1 MRLRCLRPAAF
12 LLAFLLT
19 LLHLEAAMACSCIYR
34 DPSGFVHRNLTHLP
48 SNARGVLFMPP
59 PAAHAIAS
67 YATAA
72 IYDGDP
78 QAVQAD
84 WFSIQGPD
92 GAPVPGELSWPDLS
106 RGDRIHGDHPQ
117 GDGGPGGGAK
127 AYRFRRQSDL
137 TAFLAQPAEQ
147 RPALQALL
155 DSGQLLDISEPL
167 RAAQRLVRVGPVGG
181 FQPGARYTI
190 AYPRPL
196 NGRDVAPLAV
206 TIDSAPLDTGA
217 LRYQLAAEGEPLR
230 RLLPVS
236 ANASCVTSIPAMAQT
251 ARYLLPDALAPYRQ
265 GVSYFSESRPAD
277 AADAADAEDY
287 TDLGYKTSLCDTRPF
302 GATNLGDGREQL
314 YASCARPTA
323 AVLLRG
329 WAGLLEVE
337 DRLQPTPAIR
347 IELGGGACT
356 APSVLQE
363 ALDSGERLRIRA
375 TACHMDIWLARVP
388 SATEAARRAAADG
401 LMRYALDGEADDQ
414 LCAQAALGY
423 LAAHSPTVAAI
434 DAQLAQLSRTGLLS
448 DQRDTVG
455 RTLELMTQQSRIW
468 RATPARVQGLL
479 LPSLPPLVQLAGGS
493 DPAWRRSAAGLLSRL
508 GPAASAHTTALLAA
522 AESSPE
528 QARDLIPALA
538 KIAPGDSRVQAFLLR
553 SASQKEL
560 LETAA
565 IAYAGVAGPVHAQ
578 DALRL
583 LQQAVQQGSASAID
597 ALAAMGPAAS
607 GATPQLIEQMRRPP
621 GDYVRT
627 RAYSA
632 LVAVTDGGHDAM
644 DAIAAAINDSSSAD
658 YPLRELT
665 KLGARARPLLPA
677 IEQRMQRPMSR
688 YQRDELR
695 AVILAMALPL
705 ARQRELLARLAQ
717 CEII

>member
-1 MRLRCLRPAAF
+1 MRLRWLRIAAL
-12 LLAFLLT
+12 LLALPQLG
-19 LLHLEAAMACSCIYR
+19 AALACSCIYR
-34 DPSGFVHRNLTHLP
+34 DPSGFVHRDLTRLP
-48 SNARGVLFMPP
+48 ANARGVLFMPP
-59 PAAHAIAS
+59 PAARAIAS
-67 YATAA
+67 YGAQGA

-78 QAVQAD
+78 QAIQAN

-106 RGDRIHGDHPQ
+106 RGDRLH
-117 GDGGPGGGAK
+117 GGGAK
-127 AYRFRRQSDL
+127 AFRFRRQSDQA
-137 TAFLAQPAEQ
+137 AFLAQPAEQ
-147 RPALQALL
+147 RPALQDLL
-155 DSGQLLDISEPL
+155 DSGQLVDISEPL
-167 RAAQRLVRVGPVGG
+167 RAAQRLARVGPVGG
-181 FQPGARYTI
+181 FQPRARYTI
-190 AYPRPL
+190 AYLRPL

-206 TIDSAPLDTGA
+206 SIDSAPLDTGA

-236 ANASCVTSIPAMAQT
+236 ANASCVSTIPAMAQT
-251 ARYLLPDALAPYRQ
+251 VRYLLPDALAPYRQ

-277 AADAADAEDY
+277 AAGAEDY

-302 GATNLGDGREQL
+302 GATTLGDGREQL

-337 DRLQPTPAIR
+337 DRLQATPAIR

-356 APSVLQE
+356 VASVLQE
-363 ALDSGERLRIRA
+363 ALDSGDRLRIRDTVCRMDVWLAQASSA
-375 TACHMDIWLARVP
+375 TA
-388 SATEAARRAAADG
+388 TARRAAADR
-401 LMRYALDGEADDQ
+401 LMRYAQGGEAADQ

-423 LAAHSPTVAAI
+423 LAAHSPSVPAI
-434 DAQLAQLSRTGLLS
+434 DEQLAQLSRTGLLS
-448 DQRDTVG
+448 GERSTVT
-455 RTLELMTQQSRIW
+455 RTLQLMAQQSRIL
-468 RATPARVQGLL
+468 RATPSRVRSLL
-479 LPSLPPLVQLAGGS
+479 LPSLPSLAELAAGG
-493 DPAWRRSAAGLLSRL
+493 DPAWRGSAASLLRKL

-522 AESSPE
+522 AGSSPE

-538 KIAPGDSRVQAFLLR
+538 AIAPGDNRVQAFLLH
-553 SASQKEL
+553 SASRPEL

-565 IAYAGVAGPVHAQ
+565 IAYAGAAGPVHAQ

-583 LQQAVQQGSASAID
+583 LQQAVQQGSVAAID

-644 DAIAAAINDSSSAD
+644 DAIAAAINDSGSVD
-658 YPLRELT
+658 YPLREL
-665 KLGARARPLLPA
+665 KQLGVRAQPLLPA
-677 IEQRMQRPMSR
+677 IEQRMQRPLSR
-688 YQRDELR
+688 YQRDDLR
-695 AVILAMALPL
+695 AVILAMELPS